1 MFCMGGTIV
10 LRRSRYKLNLPIPQK
25 NHSAGKESGKNEGG
39 DDAPAIARANLG
51 KARSTS
57 PGPARSLRPGLNR
70 EQGMARTAFV
80 TGSSQGIG
88 AATART
94 LAAQGWRVIVHY
106 GGSRDKAEALVA
118 EIRESGAA
126 AELVGGDL
134 SDPGAPRVLAAE
146 VATLCPE
153 GLQALVLNAAVM
165 PASDIAT
172 CSEETFDRIVT
183 VNLRAPF
190 FLLQAL
196 SSVLEDGAGVVF
208 VSSLTARRVT
218 GGVAAYATM
227 KGGTETLVRRAAQEF
242 GARGI
247 RVNAVA
253 PGTTATGPIAGWA
266 ETPAGFKAIVRD
278 QALKRVAQPDD
289 IAGPIAFLLGDAARW
304 ITGAVIPVDGGALL

>member
-1 MFCMGGTIV
+1 MT
-10 LRRSRYKLNLPIPQK
+10 
-25 NHSAGKESGKNEGG
+25 
-39 DDAPAIARANLG
+39 
-51 KARSTS
+51 T
-57 PGPARSLRPGLNR
+57 
-70 EQGMARTAFV
+70 RTAFV

-106 GGSRDKAEALVA
+106 AGSRDKAEALVA
-118 EIRESGAA
+118 EIRAGRAE
-126 AELVGGDL
+126 AELVGADL
-134 SDPGAPRVLAAE
+134 SDPGAPKALAE
-146 VATLCPE
+146 QVAALCPN
-153 GLQALVLNAAVM
+153 GLQGLVLNAAVM

-172 CSEETFDRIVT
+172 CSEETFDRIVA

-196 SSVLEDGAGVVF
+196 SPVLADGAGVVF

-227 KGGTETLVRRAAQEF
+227 KGGTETLVRRAAHEF

-253 PGTTATGPIAGWA
+253 PGTTATGPIVAWA
-266 ETPAGFKAIVRD
+266 QTPAGFETIVRD
-278 QALKRVAQPDD
+278 QALKRVARPDD
-289 IAGPIAFLLGDAARW
+289 IAGPIAFLLDDAARW

>member
-1 MFCMGGTIV
+1 
-10 LRRSRYKLNLPIPQK
+10 
-25 NHSAGKESGKNEGG
+25 
-39 DDAPAIARANLG
+39 
-51 KARSTS
+51 
-57 PGPARSLRPGLNR
+57 
-70 EQGMARTAFV
+70 MATKTALV

-88 AATART
+88 AATARE

-106 GGSRDKAEALVA
+106 GGSRDKAEALAAQIRAGGGEA
-118 EIRESGAA
+118 EIVGA
-126 AELVGGDL
+126 DL
-134 SDPGAPRVLAAE
+134 ADPEAPRGLAAD
-146 VATLCPE
+146 VAALCPD

-165 PASDIAT
+165 PPSDIAT
-172 CSEETFDRIVT
+172 CTPATFDRIVT

-196 SSVLEDGAGVVF
+196 APVLSDGAGVVF

-227 KGGTETLVRRAAQEF
+227 KGGTETLVRRAAHEF

-253 PGTTATGPIAGWA
+253 PGTTATGPIAAWA
-266 ETPAGFKAIVRD
+266 ETPAGFEAIVRD
-278 QALKRVAQPDD
+278 QALKRVARPED
-289 IAGPIAFLLGDAARW
+289 IAGPVAFLCSEPARW